1 MVVISF
7 DVLPSDHDQIIDLS
21 KFVSGLGDRRKGEL
35 SALLSDMPLGIR
47 ISFEKIK
54 KSRSRQQENYYRKW
68 VNEFARWCGMTHDEL
83 HEELLCRAYGSEE
96 ISTKFGIRRRPLK
109 RSNDTTQ
116 SKYGEL
122 IDQLIITAAEIG
134 FAVPEPRDGN

>member
-1 MVVISF
+1 MISF
-7 DVLPSDHDQIIDLS
+7 DILPSDHDQIIDLS
-21 KFVSGLGDRRKGEL
+21 RFVSGLSDKRKGEL

-47 ISFEKIK
+47 ITFEKIK

-68 VNEFARWCGMTHDEL
+68 VNEFAKWCGMTHDEL

-96 ISTKFGIRRRPLK
+96 LSTKVRIRRRPLK